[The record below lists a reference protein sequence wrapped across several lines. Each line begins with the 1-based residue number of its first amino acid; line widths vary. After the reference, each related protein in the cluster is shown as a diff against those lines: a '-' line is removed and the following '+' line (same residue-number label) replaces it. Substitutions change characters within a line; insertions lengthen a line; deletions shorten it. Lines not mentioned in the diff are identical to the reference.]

1 MPFDMHSN
9 AGGYSGN
16 IYTSSRKKT
25 SEERKARAKSG
36 LGPGECE
43 CGWYTA
49 KTSRKADLL
58 RAHKEKQCRLG
69 KAAVRAVDFDD
80 SEEAP
85 SGSESDNAGAFDVS
99 QENCTSDS
107 EYESDAGKF

>member
-1 MPFDMHSN
+1 MRFDMHSN
-9 AGGYSGN
+9 AGGYSSN
-16 IYTSSRKKT
+16 IYKQIRKKT

-58 RAHKEKQCRLG
+58 RAHKQKQCSLG

-80 SEEAP
+80 SEEAS

-99 QENCTSDS
+99 QENCNSDS

>member
-1 MPFDMHSN
+1 MPFDMDSN

-16 IYTSSRKKT
+16 IYRRARTKT

-58 RAHKEKQCRLG
+58 RLHQEKQCRLG

-80 SEEAP
+80 SEEAS

-107 EYESDAGKF
+107 EYESDTGKF

>member
-1 MPFDMHSN
+1 MVIPAIYIST
-9 AGGYSGN
+9 GG
-16 IYTSSRKKT
+16 KKL
-25 SEERKARAKSG
+25 AKSARPG
-36 LGPGECE
+36 PKAGWGPGSANAA
-43 CGWYTA
+43 GTQQ
-49 KTSRKADLL
+49 K
-58 RAHKEKQCRLG
+58 HQCRLG

-99 QENCTSDS
+99 QANSTSGS

>member
-1 MPFDMHSN
+1 MPFDMDSN

-16 IYTSSRKKT
+16 IYRHRRTQAT
-25 SEERKARAKSG
+25 EERKARAKSG
-36 LGPGECE
+36 LRPGECE

-58 RAHKEKQCRLG
+58 RAHQEKQCRLG

-80 SEEAP
+80 SDEAP

-99 QENCTSDS
+99 QENSTSGS

>member
-1 MPFDMHSN
+1 MRFDMNSN
-9 AGGYSGN
+9 AGGHSGN
-16 IYTSSRKKT
+16 IYRKARTKT

-80 SEEAP
+80 SEEAS

-99 QENCTSDS
+99 QENCNSDS